1 VSFVRLERLLSVVGV
16 LACLGFVLGMFDV
29 KARPQPFAPNAP
41 PPPVD
46 VSERDGRL
54 TVEVFSKADPKRP
67 LRDAVVR
74 VFWEQRARY
83 YLAASGKSDAHGVAK
98 LSGIARGALW
108 VVAEAPGHARGSTQL
123 VLASEPRTLRL
134 QLPRAHW
141 LEVSVRADD
150 AGAIERATVLVTG
163 ADPLPYGA
171 LTTPEGVARFDRLGP
186 SPWTVKA
193 SAPGYESV
201 TRSGVTGPETL
212 TLRRLGSLE
221 VRVEL
226 PDGKPAAK
234 ADVSIAGAALWP
246 ARRSQTDGEGK
257 TLIVG
262 LLGGAYDLKA
272 TLGGLVSDTRVGF
285 ELGRGARERVTLK
298 LYPGRMIQALVTDGE
313 GEPVRGVPEADVV
326 LAEHGL
332 GSFPLRGRTGRDGQV
347 RLGPIADGPAA
358 LSARAEGFVGRS
370 AVAVP
375 EKLEGP
381 VRIALLKGATLEGVV
396 SDSKGRPIDG
406 ASIEVIG
413 SDLYGLPIADSPE
426 LARFGRAHF
435 EWALPGPAPL
445 IPAGELGVMPGP
457 VPPIPRPGAR
467 PAFGGDMTADT
478 AAALEA
484 FEPWVTRFDGTFRV
498 RPVTPGR
505 VRALV
510 RHPAYVEGLS
520 EAVTLA
526 PGGEAH
532 VEVTLYAGGS
542 LEGRVVD
549 ENKRPVGGAR
559 IDLVALHGTLERSTV
574 SADDGSFA
582 FAAVPSEVA
591 LSVSRPDEMASVA
604 LREEVRVAEGEKK
617 RIELVLPALRGSVQ
631 VRVRDARGA
640 PVETAQ
646 VSIASLDPKAPV
658 RRTAFTD
665 AEGRVSIADAAG
677 ISVRVLV
684 EAPGF
689 ARTEQQLE
697 HAPET
702 LEVVLRRGVLVE
714 GRVTAVR
721 GRRPVE
727 GATVS
732 VIGDGT
738 RKSALTDAEGLYRVR
753 DVAPGSVRVVVE
765 HPEYAGAEL
774 TTKVEPTQRDD
785 RAYELSAIDLDEP
798 AELAGRV
805 LDPQGKPVAG
815 ARVAVGVAPAYLPAG
830 ALPAGVAV
838 SDANGAFT
846 LRGVR
851 AGSVEIEA
859 YSADFGRGSA
869 TVQTQS
875 GRATRNVEIR
885 LPGERAADES
895 AAPGGVAVT
904 LGERGDPP
912 NVEVL
917 IVQVSPGSEA
927 ERAGV
932 APGDVLVS
940 IDGHAVQDMKEARVR
955 LGGPIRS
962 DVVLAM
968 QRAGQLVKRR
978 VSRESVRR

>member
-1 VSFVRLERLLSVVGV
+1 
-16 LACLGFVLGMFDV
+16 
-29 KARPQPFAPNAP
+29 
-41 PPPVD
+41 
-46 VSERDGRL
+46 
-54 TVEVFSKADPKRP
+54 
-67 LRDAVVR
+67 
-74 VFWEQRARY
+74 
-83 YLAASGKSDAHGVAK
+83 
-98 LSGIARGALW
+98 
-108 VVAEAPGHARGSTQL
+108 
-123 VLASEPRTLRL
+123 
-134 QLPRAHW
+134 
-141 LEVSVRADD
+141 
-150 AGAIERATVLVTG
+150 
-163 ADPLPYGA
+163 
-171 LTTPEGVARFDRLGP
+171 
-186 SPWTVKA
+186 VKA

-201 TRSGVTGPETL
+201 TRSGVTGSETL

-221 VRVEL
+221 VLVEL

-234 ADVSIAGAALWP
+234 ADVSIAGAVLWP
-246 ARRSQTDGEGK
+246 ARRSQTGAEGK

-262 LLGGAYDLKA
+262 LLAGAYDVKA

-285 ELGRGARERVTLK
+285 ELGRGARERLTLK
-298 LYPGRMIQALVTDGE
+298 LYPGRMILALVTDGE

-326 LAEHGL
+326 LAEQGL

-347 RLGPIADGPAA
+347 RLGPIAEGPAA

-375 EKLEGP
+375 EKPEGP
-381 VRIALLKGATLEGVV
+381 VRVALLKGATLEGVV

-413 SDLYGLPIADSPE
+413 SDAYGLPIADSPE

-467 PAFGGDMTADT
+467 PAFDDVSADT

-484 FEPWVTRFDGTFRV
+484 YEPWVTRLDGTFRV

-505 VRALV
+505 VRALI

-526 PGGEAH
+526 PGGEAR
-532 VEVTLYAGGS
+532 VSVTLYAGGS
-542 LEGRVVD
+542 LEGRIVD
-549 ENKRPVGGAR
+549 ESKRPVGGAR

-591 LSVSRPDEMASVA
+591 LSVSRPDELASVA

-665 AEGRVSIADAAG
+665 AEGRASIADAAG

-689 ARTEQQLE
+689 ARTERELE
-697 HAPET
+697 RAPET
-702 LEVVLRRGVLVE
+702 LELVLRRGVLVE

-732 VIGDGT
+732 VIGDGL
-738 RKSALTDAEGLYRVR
+738 RKSALTDADGLYRVR

-765 HPEYAGAEL
+765 HPEYARAEL
-774 TTKVEPTQRDD
+774 SAEVQPTQRDD
-785 RAYELSAIDLDEP
+785 RAHELSAIDLEEP

-838 SDANGAFT
+838 SDADGAFT

-859 YSADFGRGSA
+859 YSADFGRASA
-869 TVQTQS
+869 TVQMQS

-912 NVEVL
+912 SVEVV

-940 IDGHAVQDMKEARVR
+940 IDGHAVQDMKAARAR

-968 QRAGQLVKRR
+968 QRGGQVVKRR